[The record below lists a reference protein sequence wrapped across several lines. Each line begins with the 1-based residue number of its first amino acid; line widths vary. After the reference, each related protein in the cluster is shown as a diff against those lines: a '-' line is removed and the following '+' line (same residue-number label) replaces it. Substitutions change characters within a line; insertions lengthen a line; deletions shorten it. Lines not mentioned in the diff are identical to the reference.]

1 MRYKGSVGMV
11 KMLIRMVM
19 IVLNDKHDENKHV
32 RMVVTDDY
40 MMILAIIMIIIW
52 EITGRNELL

>member
-1 MRYKGSVGMV
+1 MV